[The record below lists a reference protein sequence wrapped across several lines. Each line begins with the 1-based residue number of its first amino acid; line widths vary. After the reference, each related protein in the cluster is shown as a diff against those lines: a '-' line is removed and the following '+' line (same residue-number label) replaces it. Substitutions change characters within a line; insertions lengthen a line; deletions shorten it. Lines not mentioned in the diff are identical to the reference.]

1 MLPIRKNYVPTQTMM
16 MRHVKLLDELLAKSQ
31 EALTIAALGSQ
42 SGSTTI
48 TFGNQNSGFQA
59 GVIHGGVNYG
69 K

>member
-1 MLPIRKNYVPTQTMM
+1 MM
-16 MRHVKLLDELLAKSQ
+16 MRHVKRLDELLAKSQ
-31 EALTIAALGSQ
+31 EEALTIAALGSQ

-48 TFGNQNSGFQA
+48 TFGNRNSGFQA